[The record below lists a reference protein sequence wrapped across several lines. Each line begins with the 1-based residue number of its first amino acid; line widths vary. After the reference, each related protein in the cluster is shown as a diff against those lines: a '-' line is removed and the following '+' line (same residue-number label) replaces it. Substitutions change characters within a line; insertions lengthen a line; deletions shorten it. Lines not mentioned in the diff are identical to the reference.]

1 MKTNNYN
8 NNDFLFF
15 STTLDAFSHWTY
27 SQFNEFLLVTDL
39 QGIEYENKEKEQKEF
54 VLTDPVIHCSKEQ
67 FDRTDFSDIGI
78 ENFFKKHLCNVFC
91 EKLRLKKHTLQPESK
106 LQPESGESK
115 GTRPRAVVR
124 KPLFEDYNYELLF

>member
-54 VLTDPVIHCSKEQ
+54 VLTDPVIHCSREQ

-91 EKLRLKKHTLQPESK
+91 EKLRLKKHTLQPK
-106 LQPESGESK
+106 GESK
-115 GTRPRAVVR
+115 GLTLPRAVGR